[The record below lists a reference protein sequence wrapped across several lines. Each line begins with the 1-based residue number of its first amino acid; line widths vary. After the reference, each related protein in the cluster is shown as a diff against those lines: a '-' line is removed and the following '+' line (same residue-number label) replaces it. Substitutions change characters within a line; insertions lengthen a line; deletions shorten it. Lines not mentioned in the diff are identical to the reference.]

1 MTDDLRVSMSLAGRI
16 VKGTAIFSFSNV
28 IVTIPQFLT
37 SILVIRALGK
47 LDYGRLALALSVY
60 SVGTIFLDLGLGKV
74 ISSEIARSRGE
85 KRLDQVKRFL
95 LRYSQMELGGGFVLL
110 IVPILASPWINKAYS
125 PMIARLFIIVG
136 AYLFLTGIKN
146 LFSTTFYSYTLYH
159 YLTFLDVA
167 FALVRLLLVLLLI
180 TWLKQ
185 GLMGAILTYPLSLA
199 IAILLLSPFWWRVVS
214 PLKKVKASKEPVFR
228 KALKDQ
234 GSYVILMLPF
244 KNIQDQ
250 LPVWMIKAL
259 LGTEMVA
266 IYAVAQRGFSFL
278 FSLLNSLETTLLP
291 LTSERISTDWETT
304 KRMLNRAMKYASWT
318 ATLLVI
324 GGWLFAPLFYRSLF
338 SEKYLDAVPVFRI
351 YLFAL
356 AIYPFALIQRPL
368 FYALRAQKYLFYA
381 YVIGDCFYALFLYLF
396 VSRLGVLGA
405 ALALLINGS
414 IMMPV
419 RYYFLHRVKSD
430 FRIDIKNIFQI
441 DEFDKRMFKEKILS
455 RL

>member
-1 MTDDLRVSMSLAGRI
+1 MSLTSRI
-16 VKGTAIFSFSNV
+16 AKGTVTFSSSTMV
-28 IVTIPQFLT
+28 ATALQFLT

-47 LDYGRLALALSVY
+47 LDYGRLVLALSVY
-60 SVGTIFLDLGLGKV
+60 SIGAIFLDLGLGKV

-95 LRYSQMELGGGFVLL
+95 SRYSQMGLVGGSLLL
-110 IVPILASPWINKAYS
+110 IVSSLVSPWINKAYS

-136 AYLFLTGIKN
+136 AYLFLSGIRN

-159 YLTFLDVA
+159 YLAVLQVTFTL
-167 FALVRLLLVLLLI
+167 LRLLLVLLLV

-199 IAILLLSPFWWRVVS
+199 ITILLLSPFWWRVVS
-214 PLKKVKASKEPVFR
+214 PLRKVKASKEPVFR
-228 KALKDQ
+228 KALKEQ

-266 IYAVAQRGFSFL
+266 IYAVAQRGFGL
-278 FSLLNSLETTLLP
+278 FYSLLNSLETTLLP

-304 KRMLNRAMKYASWT
+304 KRMLNRATKYASWS

-324 GGWLFAPLFYRSLF
+324 GGWLFAPLFYRLLF
-338 SEKYLDAVPVFRI
+338 SEKYPEAIPVFQM
-351 YLFAL
+351 YLLTLSVYAFM
-356 AIYPFALIQRPL
+356 LIQRPL
-368 FYALRAQKYLFYA
+368 FYALRAQEYLFYA
-381 YVIGDCFYALFLYLF
+381 YVIGVCSYALFLHLF
-396 VSRLGVLGA
+396 ISQLGVLGA
-405 ALALLINGS
+405 ALALLVNTGIV
-414 IMMPV
+414 MLV
-419 RYYFLHRVKSD
+419 RYYFLHRIKSD
-430 FRIDIKNIFQI
+430 FKINVKNIFQV
-441 DEFDKRMFKEKILS
+441 DEFDKKMFKEKILS

>member
-1 MTDDLRVSMSLAGRI
+1 MSLAGKI

-28 IVTIPQFLT
+28 IVTVPQFLT

-47 LDYGRLALALSVY
+47 LDYGRLVLALSVY

-95 LRYSQMELGGGFVLL
+95 LRYSQMELGGGALLL

-125 PMIARLFIIVG
+125 PMIARLFIIMG

-146 LFSTTFYSYTLYH
+146 LFGTTFYSYTLYH
-159 YLTFLDVA
+159 YLTFLQVT
-167 FALVRLLLVLLLI
+167 FALFRLLLVLLLVM
-180 TWLKQ
+180 WLKQ

-234 GSYVILMLPF
+234 GTYVILMLPF

-266 IYAVAQRGFSFL
+266 IYAVAQRGFSLL
-278 FSLLNSLETTLLP
+278 FFPSEFSGNNSSPLNFRENLYRLGNYKKDVEQGDEVRLLDCNVTCDRGMAFRSLIIPSTFFREVYGGCPCLSGISFCPFRLCFHAYSKAPILCFARSKISLLCL
-291 LTSERISTDWETT
+291 R
-304 KRMLNRAMKYASWT
+304 NR
-318 ATLLVI
+318 
-324 GGWLFAPLFYRSLF
+324 
-338 SEKYLDAVPVFRI
+338 
-351 YLFAL
+351 
-356 AIYPFALIQRPL
+356 
-368 FYALRAQKYLFYA
+368 
-381 YVIGDCFYALFLYLF
+381 
-396 VSRLGVLGA
+396 
-405 ALALLINGS
+405 
-414 IMMPV
+414 
-419 RYYFLHRVKSD
+419 
-430 FRIDIKNIFQI
+430 
-441 DEFDKRMFKEKILS
+441 
-455 RL
+455 